1 MAYDLSHF
9 ELYKAEMGDYEATF
23 IAVTTTVTG
32 PFCAF
37 HVWQDTIFASGTVFN
52 GSTTDF
58 SAATAPS
65 NLIIRGYFDF
75 IDLVSGKGMAY
86 KIPH

>member
-1 MAYDLSHF
+1 MGYDLTQA
-9 ELYKAEMGDYEATF
+9 ELYRAEMGDYGATH

-37 HVWQDTIFASGTVFN
+37 HVWQDTIFASQTVFN
-52 GSTTDF
+52 GSTTTF
-58 SAATAPS
+58 SGATAPAG
-65 NLIIRGYFDF
+65 LIIRGDFDY